1 MYYRKDSLTYL
12 ILLKIRLFC
21 KLIKLQTY
29 LCTCM
34 KFEIHPFIAWD
45 MATEE
50 KRGLGT
56 RLAMR
61 CKICR
66 CVSKRYKL
74 YKEVSTQSPGR
85 KAATV
90 NYGIQVGLSQT
101 SNNWIRKTLASANTP
116 PPSQKSLQKTSN
128 INVSKIY
135 VL

>member
-1 MYYRKDSLTYL
+1 MFNEVL
-12 ILLKIRLFC
+12 RLHNQETTDCAGLF
-21 KLIKLQTY
+21 T
-29 LCTCM
+29 
-34 KFEIHPFIAWD
+34 WG

-50 KRGLGT
+50 RCGLGT

-66 CVSKRYKL
+66 YRYVSKRYNL

-101 SNNWIRKTLASANTP
+101 SLGNNGLRKTLVSAKTP
-116 PPSQKSLQKTSN
+116 PPSRKSLQNTSN

>member
-1 MYYRKDSLTYL
+1 MRSSDST
-12 ILLKIRLFC
+12 
-21 KLIKLQTY
+21 
-29 LCTCM
+29 
-34 KFEIHPFIAWD
+34 WD

-50 KRGLGT
+50 RHGLGT

-61 CKICR
+61 CKICSY
-66 CVSKRYKL
+66 VFKRYNL

-101 SNNWIRKTLASANTP
+101 SLGNNGLRKTLVSAKTP
-116 PPSQKSLQKTSN
+116 PPSRKSLQNTSN

-135 VL
+135 VLHDTESQ